1 MSGFF
6 YARRHDLALDAA
18 KWITVHPN
26 GKGPNLSTGEN
37 IKGRRMLIDGE
48 TGTVLGGA
56 GGKFNGKKI
65 SNLHDGKKPTAAEKK
80 EAAKIKRE
88 TVGKGDIKAPPS
100 ANKQA
105 TANPASVAG
114 NTPAPTAQGEEL
126 ASEIKGAGPFAAA
139 ARRMARENPEKFAQK
154 LERIKQSSEDP
165 VIAGARAYWQSQN
178 KKDPNIPVSA
188 SEQIKDT
195 KIKSS
200 ENFEALSQYGHVY
213 MDDYGHKRLYLD
225 PKTLGMEVKKTANGK
240 LISATVNGEKLSNIK
255 AKGLLS
261 GDTYIDLKTGELT
274 GGHSE
279 RFNDYFRDKINN
291 IVSENFVSGTTTE
304 HKKADWEIKKDRV
317 DDYEAKGKEID
328 KQIHDLVDNPMMNY
342 SDPKFQRQLKELR
355 DKRQKL
361 DQENAKTYEEFFKA
375 RPEQNNFTV
384 AQTGRN
390 EHELSS
396 LASKRADR
404 IRKRKFN
411 EWIGIK

>member
-1 MSGFF
+1 MNLELVKKIGAAFMSGFF
-6 YARRHDLALDAA
+6 YARRHDLALDEAQ
-18 KWITVHPN
+18 WITVHPN

-105 TANPASVAG
+105 TANPA
-114 NTPAPTAQGEEL
+114 
-126 ASEIKGAGPFAAA
+126 
-139 ARRMARENPEKFAQK
+139 
-154 LERIKQSSEDP
+154 
-165 VIAGARAYWQSQN
+165 IAGARAYWQSQN
-178 KKDPNIPVSA
+178 KKDPNVPVSA

-304 HKKADWEIKKDRV
+304 HKKADWEIKKR
-317 DDYEAKGKEID
+317 
-328 KQIHDLVDNPMMNY
+328 
-342 SDPKFQRQLKELR
+342 SC
-355 DKRQKL
+355 
-361 DQENAKTYEEFFKA
+361 
-375 RPEQNNFTV
+375 
-384 AQTGRN
+384 
-390 EHELSS
+390 
-396 LASKRADR
+396 
-404 IRKRKFN
+404 
-411 EWIGIK
+411 

>member
-1 MSGFF
+1 MNLELVKKIGAAFMSGFF

-26 GKGPNLSTGEN
+26 GKGINAKGGN
-37 IKGRRMLIDGE
+37 IKGRPCLIDSE
-48 TGTVLGGA
+48 TGEILGGM
-56 GGKFNGKKI
+56 GGKFTGRHISAMAQKGANEQPGAQMQITARNPKHKAEAMNGQRIGFKQVNGATGGQALAQLAKK
-65 SNLHDGKKPTAAEKK
+65 KAA
-80 EAAKIKRE
+80 
-88 TVGKGDIKAPPS
+88 G
-100 ANKQA
+100 
-105 TANPASVAG
+105 AG
-114 NTPAPTAQGEEL
+114 NSAV
-126 ASEIKGAGPFAAA
+126 
-139 ARRMARENPEKFAQK
+139 
-154 LERIKQSSEDP
+154 SSENSGNSA
-165 VIAGARAYWQSQN
+165 IAGARAYWQSQN

-195 KIKSS
+195 KIKSP
-200 ENFEALSQYGHVY
+200 ENLEALSQYGHVY

-384 AQTGRN
+384 SPTTGPT
-390 EHELSS
+390 ELRITR
-396 LASKRADR
+396 KERRAY
-404 IRKRKFN
+404 F
-411 EWIGIK
+411 

>member
-1 MSGFF
+1 MTKDLACRM
-6 YARRHDLALDAA
+6 ARAFCAGLAFSHGAGMALDAA
-18 KWITVHPN
+18 QWITVHPN
-26 GKGPNLSTGEN
+26 GKSGDK
-37 IKGRRMLIDGE
+37 KGRPALIDSE
-48 TGTVLGGA
+48 TGAVLGGM

-65 SNLHDGKKPTAAEKK
+65 SEVKSAGKAGGTAKTQG
-80 EAAKIKRE
+80 AA
-88 TVGKGDIKAPPS
+88 G
-100 ANKQA
+100 
-105 TANPASVAG
+105 AG
-114 NTPAPTAQGEEL
+114 NSAV
-126 ASEIKGAGPFAAA
+126 
-139 ARRMARENPEKFAQK
+139 
-154 LERIKQSSEDP
+154 SSENSGNSA
-165 VIAGARAYWQSQN
+165 IAGARAYWQAQN

-195 KIKSS
+195 KIKSP
-200 ENFEALSQYGHVY
+200 ENLEALSQYGHVY

-384 AQTGRN
+384 SPTTGPT
-390 EHELSS
+390 ELRIP
-396 LASKRADR
+396 AKERRAY
-404 IRKRKFN
+404 F
-411 EWIGIK
+411 

>member
-18 KWITVHPN
+18 QWITVHPN
-26 GKGPNLSTGEN
+26 GKGINAKGDK
-37 IKGRRMLIDGE
+37 IKGRPCLIDSE
-48 TGTVLGGA
+48 TGEILGGA
-56 GGKFNGKKI
+56 GGKFTGRHISAMAQKGANEQPGAQMQITARNPKHKAEAMNGQRIGFKQVNGATGGQALAQLAKK
-65 SNLHDGKKPTAAEKK
+65 KAA
-80 EAAKIKRE
+80 
-88 TVGKGDIKAPPS
+88 G
-100 ANKQA
+100 
-105 TANPASVAG
+105 AG
-114 NTPAPTAQGEEL
+114 NSAV
-126 ASEIKGAGPFAAA
+126 
-139 ARRMARENPEKFAQK
+139 
-154 LERIKQSSEDP
+154 SSENSGNSA
-165 VIAGARAYWQSQN
+165 IAGARAYWQSQN

-195 KIKSS
+195 KIKSP
-200 ENFEALSQYGHVY
+200 ENLEALSQYGHVY

-384 AQTGRN
+384 SPTTGPT
-390 EHELSS
+390 ELRITR
-396 LASKRADR
+396 KERRAY
-404 IRKRKFN
+404 F
-411 EWIGIK
+411 

>member
-26 GKGPNLSTGEN
+26 GKGINAKGGN
-37 IKGRRMLIDGE
+37 IKGRPCLIDSE
-48 TGTVLGGA
+48 TGEILGGM
-56 GGKFNGKKI
+56 GGKFTGRHISAMAQKGANEQLGAQMQITARNPKHKAEAMNGQRIGFKQVNGATGGQALAQLAKK
-65 SNLHDGKKPTAAEKK
+65 KAA
-80 EAAKIKRE
+80 
-88 TVGKGDIKAPPS
+88 G
-100 ANKQA
+100 
-105 TANPASVAG
+105 AG
-114 NTPAPTAQGEEL
+114 NSAV
-126 ASEIKGAGPFAAA
+126 
-139 ARRMARENPEKFAQK
+139 
-154 LERIKQSSEDP
+154 SSENSGNSA
-165 VIAGARAYWQSQN
+165 IAGARAYWQSQN

-195 KIKSS
+195 KIKSP
-200 ENFEALSQYGHVY
+200 ENLEALSQYGHVY

-384 AQTGRN
+384 SPTTGPT
-390 EHELSS
+390 ELRITR
-396 LASKRADR
+396 KERRAY
-404 IRKRKFN
+404 F
-411 EWIGIK
+411 

>member
-26 GKGPNLSTGEN
+26 GKGINAKGGN
-37 IKGRRMLIDGE
+37 IKGRPCLIDSE
-48 TGTVLGGA
+48 TGEILGGM
-56 GGKFNGKKI
+56 GGKFTGRHISAMAQKGANEQPGAQMQITARNPKHKAEAMNGQRIGFKQVNGATGGQALAQLAKK
-65 SNLHDGKKPTAAEKK
+65 KAA
-80 EAAKIKRE
+80 
-88 TVGKGDIKAPPS
+88 G
-100 ANKQA
+100 
-105 TANPASVAG
+105 AG
-114 NTPAPTAQGEEL
+114 NSAV
-126 ASEIKGAGPFAAA
+126 
-139 ARRMARENPEKFAQK
+139 
-154 LERIKQSSEDP
+154 SSENSGNSA
-165 VIAGARAYWQSQN
+165 IAGARAYWQSQN

-195 KIKSS
+195 KIKSP
-200 ENFEALSQYGHVY
+200 ENLEALSQYGHVY

-384 AQTGRN
+384 SPTTGPT
-390 EHELSS
+390 ELRITR
-396 LASKRADR
+396 KERRAY
-404 IRKRKFN
+404 F
-411 EWIGIK
+411 

>member
-1 MSGFF
+1 MNLELVKKIGAAFMSGFF

-18 KWITVHPN
+18 QWITVHPN
-26 GKGPNLSTGEN
+26 GKGINAKGDK
-37 IKGRRMLIDGE
+37 IKGRPCLIDSE
-48 TGTVLGGA
+48 TGEILGGA
-56 GGKFNGKKI
+56 GGKFTGRHISAMAQKGANEQPGAQMQITARNPKHKAEAMNGQRIGFKQVNGATGGQALAQLAKK
-65 SNLHDGKKPTAAEKK
+65 KAA
-80 EAAKIKRE
+80 
-88 TVGKGDIKAPPS
+88 G
-100 ANKQA
+100 
-105 TANPASVAG
+105 AG
-114 NTPAPTAQGEEL
+114 NSAV
-126 ASEIKGAGPFAAA
+126 
-139 ARRMARENPEKFAQK
+139 
-154 LERIKQSSEDP
+154 SSENSGNSA
-165 VIAGARAYWQSQN
+165 IAGARAYWQSQN

-195 KIKSS
+195 KIKSP
-200 ENFEALSQYGHVY
+200 ENLEALSQYGHVY

-384 AQTGRN
+384 SPTTGPT
-390 EHELSS
+390 ELRITR
-396 LASKRADR
+396 KERRAY
-404 IRKRKFN
+404 F
-411 EWIGIK
+411 